1 MSVAIVVVAAFGG
14 VVPAKTQR
22 RQSRLIGA
30 PRQQPPRQWPA
41 AEPLQKSSFHF
52 TP

>member
-22 RQSRLIGA
+22 RENRPIGA
-30 PRQQPPRQWPA
+30 RR
-41 AEPLQKSSFHF
+41 H
-52 TP
+52 